1 MTPFTLD
8 LRPGVSVYRQILYA
22 VKRAVIFGQL
32 RPGDPFPS
40 VRALSQELKI
50 NPNTAHKA
58 IAALVAEGLLEVRPG
73 IGTLVA
79 EVPPASRA
87 QRARL
92 LERDVEPLV
101 VEAKKLGLEL
111 ADVLRAV
118 EQHWRQTDDETNDGS
133 SLSAEKGD

>member
-8 LRPGVSVYRQILYA
+8 LRPGVSVHRQILYA

-118 EQHWRQTDDETNDGS
+118 EQHWHQADDETDD
-133 SLSAEKGD
+133 SAPPSGGKGD